1 MERRCNERDKGNAD
15 IQFST
20 QGTNFN
26 IWGMPFFTERKR
38 QIFDAAIKESFE
50 I

>member
-1 MERRCNERDKGNAD
+1 MKEIRVNAD

-26 IWGMPFFTERKR
+26 IWGMPFFTEKKR
-38 QIFDAAIKESFE
+38 QIFDAAIKESLE
-50 I
+50 IL